1 MAKNIVIF
9 GATGSV
15 GRSSINVLRRNREKI
30 NIVGI
35 AANSNVEKLSE
46 IAHEFNVQNIGIG
59 DPKSLIGKEHFFYKN
74 TKFFLGDEGLCELAQ
89 LKGSDSILMAIDCA
103 KGISMTLAGIRAKK
117 DILLASKEVLVVA
130 GKYVMEE
137 ASNNGVNIL
146 PVDSEHNAIFQCL
159 HGEKKEDIE
168 RLILTA
174 SGGPFRKF
182 SKDEL
187 EHVTVEQ
194 ALKHPTWNM
203 GKKITIDSSTM
214 ANKGFEIIEAH
225 WLFGVQPDKIDV
237 VVHPESIIH
246 SMVEFK
252 DHSIIA
258 QMCPTNMEFPI
269 ENCLF
274 FPNRNKNTLQGLD
287 FSHLPTI
294 TFETPDIEK
303 FPCLKIAK
311 DCLSSDGNA
320 CAVFQ
325 AADEAAVDLFLQK
338 KIRFTQI
345 ADIIK
350 STLDTYSCEKNESLE
365 DSLITLN
372 KAKKIASDIAC
383 HLCNSR

>member
-1 MAKNIVIF
+1 M
-9 GATGSV
+9 
-15 GRSSINVLRRNREKI
+15 
-30 NIVGI
+30 
-35 AANSNVEKLSE
+35 
-46 IAHEFNVQNIGIG
+46 
-59 DPKSLIGKEHFFYKN
+59 
-74 TKFFLGDEGLCELAQ
+74 
-89 LKGSDSILMAIDCA
+89 
-103 KGISMTLAGIRAKK
+103 
-117 DILLASKEVLVVA
+117 
-130 GKYVMEE
+130 
-137 ASNNGVNIL
+137 
-146 PVDSEHNAIFQCL
+146 
-159 HGEKKEDIE
+159 GE
-168 RLILTA
+168 
-174 SGGPFRKF
+174 
-182 SKDEL
+182 
-187 EHVTVEQ
+187 
-194 ALKHPTWNM
+194 
-203 GKKITIDSSTM
+203 KITIDSATM

-274 FPNRNKNTLQGLD
+274 FPNRNKNILQGLD

-294 TFETPDIEK
+294 TFEEPDIEK

-311 DCLSSDGNA
+311 DCLSSDSNA

-350 STLDTYSCEKNESLE
+350 STLDTYSGEKNESLE
-365 DSLITLN
+365 DSIITLN